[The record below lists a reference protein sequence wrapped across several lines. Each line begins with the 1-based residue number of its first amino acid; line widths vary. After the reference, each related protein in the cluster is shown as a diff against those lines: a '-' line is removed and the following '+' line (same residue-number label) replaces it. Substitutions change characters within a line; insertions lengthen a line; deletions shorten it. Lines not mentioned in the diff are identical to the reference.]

1 MIESPSVHCPGQKSV
16 LYIIFALILQ
26 THTFL
31 ISIHSFGVKMF
42 VLLGGGGGRG
52 RGGCDKPLEVL
63 GAQIIHFLIDTQK
76 NRSSTTNPAI
86 QIVKFM
92 RVPAELFIVNIHMY
106 KMTY

>member
-42 VLLGGGGGRG
+42 VLLEGGGGRG
-52 RGGCDKPLEVL
+52 ERGV
-63 GAQIIHFLIDTQK
+63 
-76 NRSSTTNPAI
+76 
-86 QIVKFM
+86 
-92 RVPAELFIVNIHMY
+92 
-106 KMTY
+106 

>member
-1 MIESPSVHCPGQKSV
+1 
-16 LYIIFALILQ
+16 
-26 THTFL
+26 
-31 ISIHSFGVKMF
+31 MF
-42 VLLGGGGGRG
+42 VLLRGGGGGGRG

-76 NRSSTTNPAI
+76 NRSSITNPAI

>member
-42 VLLGGGGGRG
+42 VLLGGGGGE
-52 RGGCDKPLEVL
+52 GGGGVASLW
-63 GAQIIHFLIDTQK
+63 
-76 NRSSTTNPAI
+76 
-86 QIVKFM
+86 KFW
-92 RVPAELFIVNIHMY
+92 VPKSYTF
-106 KMTY
+106 

>member
-1 MIESPSVHCPGQKSV
+1 
-16 LYIIFALILQ
+16 
-26 THTFL
+26 
-31 ISIHSFGVKMF
+31 MF
-42 VLLGGGGGRG
+42 VLLRGGGGERGEG

-76 NRSSTTNPAI
+76 NRSSITNPAI

>member
-1 MIESPSVHCPGQKSV
+1 
-16 LYIIFALILQ
+16 
-26 THTFL
+26 
-31 ISIHSFGVKMF
+31 MF
-42 VLLGGGGGRG
+42 VLLRGGGG

-63 GAQIIHFLIDTQK
+63 GAHIIHFLIDTQK
-76 NRSSTTNPAI
+76 NRSSITNPAI

>member
-1 MIESPSVHCPGQKSV
+1 M
-16 LYIIFALILQ
+16 
-26 THTFL
+26 
-31 ISIHSFGVKMF
+31 SIHSFGVKMF
-42 VLLGGGGGRG
+42 VLLRGGGGGERGEG

-76 NRSSTTNPAI
+76 NRSSITNPAI

-106 KMTY
+106 KMIY

>member
-42 VLLGGGGGRG
+42 VLLRGGGGEKRERG
-52 RGGCDKPLEVL
+52 V
-63 GAQIIHFLIDTQK
+63 
-76 NRSSTTNPAI
+76 
-86 QIVKFM
+86 
-92 RVPAELFIVNIHMY
+92 
-106 KMTY
+106 

>member
-1 MIESPSVHCPGQKSV
+1 M
-16 LYIIFALILQ
+16 
-26 THTFL
+26 
-31 ISIHSFGVKMF
+31 
-42 VLLGGGGGRG
+42 
-52 RGGCDKPLEVL
+52 EVL

-76 NRSSTTNPAI
+76 NRSSITNPAI

>member
-42 VLLGGGGGRG
+42 VLL
-52 RGGCDKPLEVL
+52 RGGECDKPLEVL

-76 NRSSTTNPAI
+76 NRSSITNPAI
-86 QIVKFM
+86 RIVKFM

>member
-42 VLLGGGGGRG
+42 VLLGGGGGRE
-52 RGGCDKPLEVL
+52 RGGGQAFGSFRCTNHTLFDRYTEKQKLHNKPSNTDCEVH
-63 GAQIIHFLIDTQK
+63 ASSCRIIYCEHTH
-76 NRSSTTNPAI
+76 
-86 QIVKFM
+86 V
-92 RVPAELFIVNIHMY
+92 
-106 KMTY
+106 